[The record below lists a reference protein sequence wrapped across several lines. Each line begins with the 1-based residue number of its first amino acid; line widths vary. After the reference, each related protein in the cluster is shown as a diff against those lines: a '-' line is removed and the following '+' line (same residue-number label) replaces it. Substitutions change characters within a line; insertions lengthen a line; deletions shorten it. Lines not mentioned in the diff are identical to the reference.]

1 MKRLVISIACIVLA
15 PVAAAAGGS
24 FTSLHPEE
32 AIPDPAPQVSAG
44 PYDDFIKRVQ
54 ERLRA
59 LGFDAGPVNG
69 DFGEKTQAAL
79 AQFQL
84 SMNLPAGGQ
93 LDELT
98 LAHLGVRD
106 YPVAAGASAAPAAD
120 LVPTATP
127 ERPDEPKAD

>member
-54 ERLRA
+54 EKLRG

-84 SMNLPAGGQ
+84 SRTIPASGQ
-93 LDELT
+93 LDDQT
-98 LAHLGVRD
+98 LAELGVARD
-106 YPVAAGASAAPAAD
+106 DAAAGASAAGSP
-120 LVPTATP
+120 
-127 ERPDEPKAD
+127 R

>member
-1 MKRLVISIACIVLA
+1 MKRLLISIACIVLT
-15 PVAAAAGGS
+15 PVAVAAGGA

-32 AIPDPAPQVSAG
+32 AIPDARSQVSAG

-54 ERLRA
+54 EKLRG

-84 SMNLPAGGQ
+84 SRTIPASGQ
-93 LDELT
+93 LDDLT
-98 LAHLGVRD
+98 LAELGIIRD
-106 YPVAAGASAAPAAD
+106 QGETAAAG
-120 LVPTATP
+120 
-127 ERPDEPKAD
+127 R

>member
-54 ERLRA
+54 EKLRG

-84 SMNLPAGGQ
+84 SRTIPASGQ
-93 LDELT
+93 LDDQT
-98 LAHLGVRD
+98 LAELGVIRD
-106 YPVAAGASAAPAAD
+106 EAQAAAGPSAP
-120 LVPTATP
+120 PSP
-127 ERPDEPKAD
+127 EQKAEPGTGEKPPS